1 MAAVLVWHGA
11 PSRRYPRPETEPDPS
26 PRAGPEA
33 EPGPR
38 MIQGPKKRAR
48 SVGPPDRAGPSDP
61 PGLGRARVN
70 LNARQ
75 THPPAQ
81 DTPAGRG
88 ADLCPAGGEG
98 GEAARVHSAQGRF
111 PASAPSLPRP
121 TPPETPAEFRLV
133 ITGAVAAP
141 RPPRSAAML
150 VRQRWMG
157 APEQERARTGLG
169 APARAGRA
177 RAPYS
182 RRVSLLFGLDGLEMP
197 TRRASAHDARPLG
210 MRPRGSRLCQCRR
223 SLERRAAD
231 LKVDTIILVL
241 I

>member
-141 RPPRSAAML
+141 RPPRSAAIYES
-150 VRQRWMG
+150 
-157 APEQERARTGLG
+157 P
-169 APARAGRA
+169 APARARPGRSRPAGRPELAA
-177 RAPYS
+177 RRFPRSAAICPANNPANNAVVRRKKS
-182 RRVSLLFGLDGLEMP
+182 RTNRRTTESVSGSPAIFP
-197 TRRASAHDARPLG
+197 TSSSVRTAHE
-210 MRPRGSRLCQCRR
+210 S
-223 SLERRAAD
+223 
-231 LKVDTIILVL
+231 
-241 I
+241 